1 MQIRAQRGQL
11 FARNLVVAGLAGLV
25 LLTGLALGGAA
36 PASARPAVHPAG
48 PSIAALRAEVDHYRS
63 LTWVYQRAARA
74 PRTRTSF
81 SYRRS
86 GSRTYLRWT
95 VAVWTARS
103 YRAHVRALAR
113 IRRRAG
119 IGLPRVAPP
128 HASLVRRLR
137 SERLL
142 AERLEQ
148 IFPGRVR
155 PSVRAVQAGGVVA
168 ALGTWEKREARAA
181 LAVAAHL
188 QPALPPTLVRAFSC
202 IHAYEGSW
210 SANTGNGYYGGL
222 QMDVGFQRLYGS
234 SYLTRWG
241 TADNWPVWAQLDAA
255 VRAYRSGRGFWPWP
269 NSARMCGLL

>member
-1 MQIRAQRGQL
+1 MRK
-11 FARNLVVAGLAGLV
+11 LVVVSLAGLGM
-25 LLTGLALGGAA
+25 LAALALSGAG

-48 PSIAALRAEVDHYRS
+48 SSVADLRAEADHYRS

-74 PRTRTSF
+74 PRTPTSF
-81 SYRRS
+81 SYRHS

-95 VAVWTARS
+95 IAVWTRRS

-113 IRRRAG
+113 IRRRVR
-119 IGLPRVAPP
+119 IGLPKVAPP
-128 HASLVRRLR
+128 HAPLVRRLR

-155 PSVRAVQAGGVVA
+155 PPVRTAQAGGVAA
-168 ALGTWEKREARAA
+168 ALGSWETREAKAA
-181 LAVAAHL
+181 LAVAVHL

-202 IHAYEGSW
+202 IHSYEGSW

-222 QMDVGFQRLYGS
+222 QMDVGFQRLYGPT
-234 SYLTRWG
+234 YLRRWG

-269 NSARMCGLL
+269 NSARICGLL